1 MADIKTR
8 NTKKDIKIFDKA
20 STVGDKMKNSYI
32 RTKNNAENLADDGH
46 NSPTEYAENNIR
58 SAVED
63 VTKDTARGV
72 KNTTKSAY
80 KKGRELYRNHKDM
93 KQVKQSVDDVK
104 RTTKSADNVRRTAE
118 TTKQTIKTA
127 DKAKQTVK
135 TTAKQTT
142 KTLQRSVKTT
152 QKTVKTA
159 EQTSKAAIKTSKAAA
174 KTAKEAAKASAK
186 AAKAAAQAA
195 KAAAKATVAAV
206 KVAIKVTVAAVKAII
221 AGIKALVAAIAAG
234 GWVAVVIIIV
244 ICLVALLLAC
254 FGIFFSGEDTGTGI
268 TMQTAVSEIS
278 TEYQTKIDEIKSS
291 NTHDVVEITGLNPVW
306 KDVMAIYAAKTSF
319 DPDNPQE
326 VASMDESKKE
336 LLKTVFWDM
345 NIISSSTASKTVS
358 VPTETVDAD
367 GNITVTYTSVT
378 KTYLYITVTHK
389 STSDMATAYNF
400 TSQQKEILNELL
412 SEDYADLWSS
422 VLYGITG
429 GSKKLINVAIAQIGN
444 SGGQP
449 YWSWYGFGS
458 RVEWC
463 ACFVS
468 WCANEC
474 GYIDAG
480 VIPKFASCDVGMNWF
495 KNHSRWQTNTY
506 TPREGDII
514 FFDWDSDGLAN
525 HVGIVEKV
533 EDGKVHTI
541 EGNSS
546 DACKRLQYDSGDSRI
561 LGYGVPAY

>member
-20 STVGDKMKNSYI
+20 STVGDKMKNSYV

-46 NSPTEYAENNIR
+46 NSPTDYAENNIR

-80 KKGRELYRNHKDM
+80 KKGRELYRTHKDI
-93 KQVKQSVDDVK
+93 KQAKRSVDDVK
-104 RTTKSADNVRRTAE
+104 
-118 TTKQTIKTA
+118 QTVKTA
-127 DKAKQTVK
+127 DKAQKTVK

-142 KTLQRSVKTT
+142 KTLKHSVKTT

-159 EQTSKAAIKTSKAAA
+159 ERTSKAAIKTTKAAA

-186 AAKAAAQAA
+186 AAKAAAHAA
-195 KAAAKATVAAV
+195 KVAAKATVAAI
-206 KVAIKVTVAAVKAII
+206 KVAVKATVAAVKAII
-221 AGIKALVAAIAAG
+221 AGVKALVAAIAAG

-268 TMQTAVSEIS
+268 TMQTAVAEIN
-278 TEYQTKIDEIKSS
+278 TEYQTKIDEVKSS
-291 NTHDVVEITGLNPVW
+291 NTYDVVEISGLNPTW
-306 KDVMAIYAAKTSF
+306 KDVLAIYAAKTSF
-319 DPDNPQE
+319 DPNNPQE

-345 NIISSSTASKTVS
+345 NTISSSTASKTVS
-358 VPTETVDAD
+358 VPTETVDAN
-367 GNITVTYTSVT
+367 GNITVTYTNVT
-378 KTYLYITVTHK
+378 KTYLYITVSHK
-389 STSDMATAYNF
+389 TPSEMATTYGF
-400 TSQQKEILNELL
+400 TSQQNEILTELL
-412 SEDYADLWSS
+412 SDEFADLWSS
-422 VLYGITG
+422 VLYGISG
-429 GSKKLINVAIAQIGN
+429 GSKKIISVAAMQVGN

-480 VIPKFASCDVGMNWF
+480 IIPKFASCDVGMTWF

-514 FFDWDSDGLAN
+514 FFDWDSDGYAN

-533 EDGKVHTI
+533 ENGKVHTI
-541 EGNSS
+541 EGNSG
-546 DACKRLQYDSGDSRI
+546 DACKKLEYNSGDSRI

>member
-1 MADIKTR
+1 MADIKTK

-20 STVGDKMKNSYI
+20 STVGDKMKDSYI
-32 RTKNNAENLADDGH
+32 RTKNNADNLADDGH

-80 KKGRELYRNHKDM
+80 KKGREIYRNHKDM
-93 KQVKQSVDDVK
+93 KQAKQSVDDVR
-104 RTTKSADNVRRTAE
+104 RTTKSADNVRRTAD

-142 KTLQRSVKTT
+142 KTLQHSVKTT
-152 QKTVKTA
+152 RKTVKTA
-159 EQTSKAAIKTSKAAA
+159 ERTSKAAIKTSKAAA

-186 AAKAAAQAA
+186 AAAQSA

-206 KVAIKVTVAAVKAII
+206 KIAVKATVAAVKAII

-278 TEYQTKIDEIKSS
+278 TEYQAKIDEITSS

-306 KDVMAIYAAKTSF
+306 KDVMAVYAAKTSF

-345 NIISSSTASKTVS
+345 NTISSSTASKTVS

-367 GNITVTYTSVT
+367 GNMTVTYTSVT
-378 KTYLYITVTHK
+378 KTYLYITVMHK
-389 STSDMATAYNF
+389 TTTEMATAYSF

-429 GSKKLINVAIAQIGN
+429 GSKKLINVAITQIGN

-468 WCANEC
+468 WCSNEC

-480 VIPKFASCDVGMNWF
+480 IIPKFASCDVGVTWF
-495 KNHSRWQTNTY
+495 KGHNRWQSNTY

-514 FFDWDSDGLAN
+514 FFDWDSDGYAN

-533 EDGKVHTI
+533 ENGKVHTI
-541 EGNSS
+541 EGNSG
-546 DACKRLQYDSGDSRI
+546 DACKKLEYNSVDSRI

>member
-1 MADIKTR
+1 MADIKTK

-20 STVGDKMKNSYI
+20 STVGDKMKDSYI

-80 KKGRELYRNHKDM
+80 KKGRELYRTHKDI
-93 KQVKQSVDDVK
+93 KQAKRSVDDVK
-104 RTTKSADNVRRTAE
+104 
-118 TTKQTIKTA
+118 QTVKTA
-127 DKAKQTVK
+127 DKAQKTVK

-142 KTLQRSVKTT
+142 KTLKHSVKTT

-159 EQTSKAAIKTSKAAA
+159 ERTSKAAIKTTKAAA

-186 AAKAAAQAA
+186 AAKAAAHAA
-195 KAAAKATVAAV
+195 KVAAKATVAAI
-206 KVAIKVTVAAVKAII
+206 KVAVKATVAAVKAII
-221 AGIKALVAAIAAG
+221 AGVKALVAAIAAG

-268 TMQTAVSEIS
+268 TMQTAVAEIN
-278 TEYQTKIDEIKSS
+278 TEYQTKIDEVKSS
-291 NTHDVVEITGLNPVW
+291 NTYDVVEISGLNPTW
-306 KDVMAIYAAKTSF
+306 KDVLAIYAAKTSF
-319 DPDNPQE
+319 DPNNPQE

-345 NIISSSTASKTVS
+345 NTISSSTASKTVS
-358 VPTETVDAD
+358 VPTETVDAN

-378 KTYLYITVTHK
+378 KTYLYITVSHK
-389 STSDMATAYNF
+389 TPSEMATTYGF
-400 TSQQKEILNELL
+400 TSQQNEILTELL
-412 SEDYADLWSS
+412 SDEFADLWSS
-422 VLYGITG
+422 VLYGISG
-429 GSKKLINVAIAQIGN
+429 GSKKIISVAAMQVGN

-480 VIPKFASCDVGMNWF
+480 IIPKFASCDVGMTWF

-514 FFDWDSDGLAN
+514 FFDWDSDGYAN

-533 EDGKVHTI
+533 ENGKVHTI
-541 EGNSS
+541 EGNSG
-546 DACKRLQYDSGDSRI
+546 DACKKLEYNSGDSRI

>member
-20 STVGDKMKNSYI
+20 STVGDKMKDSFI

-63 VTKDTARGV
+63 VTEDTARGV

-80 KKGRELYRNHKDM
+80 KKGRELYRNHKEM
-93 KQVKQSVDDVK
+93 KQVKQSLDD
-104 RTTKSADNVRRTAE
+104 VRRTAD

-142 KTLQRSVKTT
+142 KTLQHSVKTT

-174 KTAKEAAKASAK
+174 KTAQEAAKASAK

-195 KAAAKATVAAV
+195 KAATKATIAAV
-206 KVAIKVTVAAVKAII
+206 KIAVKATVAAVKAII
-221 AGIKALVAAIAAG
+221 AGVKALVAAIAAG

-244 ICLVALLLAC
+244 ICLVAMLLAC

-268 TMQTAVSEIS
+268 TMQTAVSEIN
-278 TEYQTKIDEIKSS
+278 TEYQAKIDEIKSS
-291 NTHDVVEITGLNPVW
+291 NTYNVVEISGLNPVW
-306 KDVMAIYAAKTSF
+306 KDVMAVYAAKTSF
-319 DPDNPQE
+319 DPNNPQE

-345 NIISSSTASKTVS
+345 NVITSSTATKTVS
-358 VPTETVDAD
+358 VPTETVDAN
-367 GNITVTYTSVT
+367 GNITVTYTSVSR
-378 KTYLYITVTHK
+378 TYLYITVTHK
-389 STSDMATAYNF
+389 TPNEMATTYGF
-400 TSQQKEILNELL
+400 TAQQKGILTELL
-412 SEDYADLWSS
+412 SDEFADLWSS
-422 VLYGITG
+422 VLYGISGGGKKIISVAVAQVGLTG
-429 GSKKLINVAIAQIGN
+429 GT
-444 SGGQP
+444 P
-449 YWSWYGFGS
+449 YWSWYGFNS

-468 WCANEC
+468 WCAEQC

-480 VIPKFASCDVGMNWF
+480 IIPKFASCDVGMDWF
-495 KNHSRWQTNTY
+495 KDRSRWQTNTY

-546 DACKRLQYDSGDSRI
+546 DACKRLQYNLGDSRI

>member
-1 MADIKTR
+1 MADIKTK

-20 STVGDKMKNSYI
+20 STVGDKMKDSYI

-63 VTKDTARGV
+63 VTKDTVRGV

-80 KKGRELYRNHKDM
+80 KKGRELYRTHKD
-93 KQVKQSVDDVK
+93 VKQAK
-104 RTTKSADNVRRTAE
+104 RSIDSA
-118 TTKQTIKTA
+118 KQTIKTA
-127 DKAKQTVK
+127 DKSAQTVK

-142 KTLQRSVKTT
+142 KTLQHSVKTT

-159 EQTSKAAIKTSKAAA
+159 ERTSKAAIKTSKAAA

-186 AAKAAAQAA
+186 AAKAAAQAT
-195 KAAAKATVAAV
+195 KAAARATVAAV
-206 KVAIKVTVAAVKAII
+206 KIAAKAAVAAVKAII
-221 AGIKALVAAIAAG
+221 AGVKALVAAIAAG

-244 ICLVALLLAC
+244 ICLVALLIAC

-268 TMQTAVSEIS
+268 TMQTAVSEIN
-278 TEYQTKIDEIKSS
+278 TEYQAKIDEVKSN
-291 NTHDVVEITGLNPVW
+291 NTYDAVEISGLNPSW
-306 KDVMAIYAAKTSF
+306 KDILAIYAAKTTF

-336 LLKTVFWDM
+336 LLKSVFWDM
-345 NIISSSTASKTVS
+345 NTISSSTASKTVS
-358 VPTETVDAD
+358 VPTETVDAN

-378 KTYLYITVTHK
+378 KTILYITVTHK
-389 STSDMATAYNF
+389 TPSEMATTYGFN
-400 TSQQKEILNELL
+400 SQQNQILNELL
-412 SEDYADLWSS
+412 SEEYADLWSS
-422 VLYGITG
+422 VLYGISG
-429 GSKKLINVAIAQIGN
+429 GSKKIISVAAMQIGN

-449 YWSWYGFGS
+449 FWSWYGFGS

-474 GYIDAG
+474 DYIDAG
-480 VIPKFASCDVGMNWF
+480 IIPKFASCDVGMNWF
-495 KNHSRWQTNTY
+495 KNHSLWQTNTY

-525 HVGIVEKV
+525 HVGIVEKIK
-533 EDGKVHTI
+533 DGKVHTI
-541 EGNSS
+541 EGNSG
-546 DACKRLQYDSGDSRI
+546 DACKKLEYNLGDSRI

>member
-8 NTKKDIKIFDKA
+8 TTKKDIKIFDKA
-20 STVGDKMKNSYI
+20 STVGDKMKSTYV

-46 NSPTEYAENNIR
+46 NSPTDYAENNIR
-58 SAVED
+58 SAVEN

-80 KKGRELYRNHKDM
+80 KKGRELYRTHKDI
-93 KQVKQSVDDVK
+93 KQAKNTVDQ
-104 RTTKSADNVRRTAE
+104 TA
-118 TTKQTIKTA
+118 K
-127 DKAKQTVK
+127 TVK
-135 TTAKQTT
+135 TTGKQTT
-142 KTLQRSVKTT
+142 KTLQHSVKTT
-152 QKTVKTA
+152 KKTVKTA

-195 KAAAKATVAAV
+195 KAAARATVAAV
-206 KVAIKVTVAAVKAII
+206 KIAAKAAVAAVKAII
-221 AGIKALVAAIAAG
+221 AGVKALVAAIAAG

-244 ICLVALLLAC
+244 ICLVALLIAC

-268 TMQTAVSEIS
+268 TMQTAVDEIN
-278 TEYQTKIDEIKSS
+278 TEYQAKIDEIKSS
-291 NTHDVVEITGLNPVW
+291 NTHDVVEISGLNPTW
-306 KDVMAIYAAKTSF
+306 KDVMAVYAAKTSF

-345 NIISSSTASKTVS
+345 NVISSSTASKTVS
-358 VPTETVDAD
+358 VPTETVDGN

-378 KTYLYITVTHK
+378 KTYLYITISHK
-389 STSDMATAYNF
+389 TPSEMATTYGF
-400 TSQQKEILNELL
+400 TSQQNEMLTELL
-412 SEDYADLWSS
+412 SDEFADLWSS
-422 VLYGITG
+422 VLYGISG
-429 GSKKLINVAIAQIGN
+429 GSKKIISVAVMQIGN

-480 VIPKFASCDVGMNWF
+480 IIPKFASCDVGMTWF
-495 KNHSRWQTNTY
+495 KDHSRWQSNTY

-546 DACKRLQYDSGDSRI
+546 DACKRLQYNSVDSRI